1 MVRFAEEK
9 DIPAVMELNKTCLP
23 ENYPEIF
30 FKELLLTYPKFFIVA
45 EKNSETVLSED
56 PEALNLIKLMREED
70 LKTITV
76 EELMDLKNIEY
87 DESKML
93 LEKVLNYSDTLT
105 PPFKFFKKYYENG
118 LSKYELIT
126 DPKIIGYIM
135 CRLESGISS
144 FGFKWVKKGHVVSI
158 AVDHPYRKQGVGQ
171 AILLKALKEMEKAN
185 TSEQVLEVRTSNY
198 EAIRIYEK
206 LGFKTVKTIKGY
218 YHDGADAYLMVRA
231 TGRKNEN

>member
-1 MVRFAEEK
+1 MRFAEEK

-30 FKELLLTYPKFFIVA
+30 FKELLFAYPNFFIVA

-56 PEALNLIKLMREED
+56 LEAYNVIKLMRENS

-76 EELMDLKNIEY
+76 ERLMGLKNISY
-87 DESKML
+87 DDSKRL
-93 LEKVLNYSDTLT
+93 LEKVLSYSEKLP
-105 PPFKFFKKYYENG
+105 PPFKFFRKYFENG
-118 LSKYELIT
+118 LSKYELIA

-144 FGFKWVKKGHVVSI
+144 FGFKWVKKGHIVSI
-158 AVDHPYRKQGVGQ
+158 AVDQPYRKQGVGQ
-171 AILLKALKEMEKAN
+171 EMLAKALKEMEKAN
-185 TSEQVLEVRTSNY
+185 TAEQVLEVRTNNY

-206 LGFKTVKTIKGY
+206 LGFKTVKTIRGY
-218 YHDGADAYLMVRA
+218 YHDGADAYLMVRV
-231 TGRKNEN
+231 TGRKTVD